1 MSAASERRKERLRK
15 RARKELGAIHDAGRP
30 VAASADSPH
39 HEGVRQTVS
48 LQRTPAGTTN
58 VRIEYYEPLE
68 WDATLDSEERDFA
81 DLDTALG
88 WLDLVQGVHWSQLHE
103 PGS

>member
-1 MSAASERRKERLRK
+1 MTSAPIVRLVQD
-15 RARKELGAIHDAGRP
+15 EGAWFEQGDR
-30 VAASADSPH
+30 
-39 HEGVRQTVS
+39 VS

-68 WDATLDSEERDFA
+68 WDATLDTEEREFA

-103 PGS
+103 PSS